1 LSAACGARRIQLP
14 SDSGAPLPN
23 YSEIHAE
30 VSASCRGVRT
40 LEAELGLRGSAG
52 GRRLSGRLRAGF
64 ERPSSMRLE
73 AVAPFG
79 PPGFILATRGEQAVL
94 LLPRDQRVVQGESAE
109 AILGALTGVTLA
121 PADLEAVLTGCIVTD
136 TRPVGGRLHANGWAS
151 IDLEGG
157 ARMYLQR
164 MGTWQVRAG
173 RRDGWE
179 VDYPMWH
186 GTFPQ
191 TIRLRS
197 VSEPANVDMT
207 ATLSQIQVNVDIN
220 PSAFTVDVPADA
232 SPLTIE
238 ELRQAGPLGEDP

>member
-1 LSAACGARRIQLP
+1 
-14 SDSGAPLPN
+14 
-23 YSEIHAE
+23 
-30 VSASCRGVRT
+30 
-40 LEAELGLRGSAG
+40 
-52 GRRLSGRLRAGF
+52 
-64 ERPSSMRLE
+64 
-73 AVAPFG
+73 
-79 PPGFILATRGEQAVL
+79 
-94 LLPRDQRVVQGESAE
+94 
-109 AILGALTGVTLA
+109 
-121 PADLEAVLTGCIVTD
+121 
-136 TRPVGGRLHANGWAS
+136 
-151 IDLEGG
+151 
-157 ARMYLQR
+157 MYLQR